1 MCVGL
6 GLGGG
11 GRAWVVRCVGGT
23 RLGNTCSILIF
34 ISMKL
39 FEFILYCGALKIM
52 CF

>member
-1 MCVGL
+1 MCGGR

-11 GRAWVVRCVGGT
+11 GRAWAVPCVGGR
-23 RLGNTCSILIF
+23 RLRNTCSILIF